1 VRHAGAH
8 HHAWPR
14 VDRRVPE
21 LPSKNRASVKRR
33 TSRRGDGN
41 ADRRYVGDA
50 LRGRE
55 VQ

>member
-1 VRHAGAH
+1 MALTLFR
-8 HHAWPR
+8 
-14 VDRRVPE
+14 
-21 LPSKNRASVKRR
+21 
-33 TSRRGDGN
+33 RRGDGN